1 MKVELGCSNYATKAD
16 FKDATGIDT
25 SDFAKKIDL
34 TNSKSDVYNLEI
46 EKLKNAASNLIHLK
60 IKVDKL

>member
-1 MKVELGCSNYATKAD
+1 MKVELGCSNYATKVD
-16 FKDATGIDT
+16 LKDATGIDT
-25 SDFAKKIDL
+25 FDFAKEIDL
-34 TNSKSDVYNLEI
+34 TNSKSDVDNLEI